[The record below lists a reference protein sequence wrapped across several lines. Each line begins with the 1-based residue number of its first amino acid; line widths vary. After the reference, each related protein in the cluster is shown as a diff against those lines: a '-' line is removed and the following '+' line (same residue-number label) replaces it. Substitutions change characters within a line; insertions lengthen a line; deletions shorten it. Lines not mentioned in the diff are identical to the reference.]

1 VSIAVLAEKPSVAR
15 DIARVLGARQR
26 GQGRLHG
33 NGYVV
38 TWAVGHLVALAEP
51 HGVRPEWKRWSRQ
64 ALPMI
69 PESWPLEVYEK
80 TRDQFDVVASVLGDP
95 EVEEVICA
103 TDAGREGE
111 LIFRYVY
118 EASGCRK
125 PVRRL
130 WISSL
135 TETAIRRGFDQ
146 LRPGGE
152 FDPLAD
158 AARARSRADWLVGMN
173 LSRAYTL
180 AFRAATEKG
189 ALSVGRV
196 QTPTLAMVAERE
208 LAIRDF
214 VPEDYK
220 EVVARFQPP
229 DDADAYDGTW
239 FDPMLDAAPKSG
251 ASRAKGAKPED
262 AEEASERRMRA
273 RRLPA
278 EGELATQIVERALR
292 GEARVKSV
300 EGRQRKLPPPLLY
313 DLTELQRHANRL
325 YGFSAAR
332 TLELAQR
339 LYEQKK
345 LISYPRTDSRHL
357 SRDVAAELPGVVR
370 AIVPRFDPEQIAQGS
385 GERPLG
391 KRHVDDARVS
401 DHHAL
406 IPTAVDPARV
416 DLARDEE
423 RIYDLICRRLLA
435 AWHADHLY
443 STTRVVTTITP
454 ADGDAEAIVDHY
466 VSTGTKVDREGWKV
480 LDVKTSRA
488 RGSEAGETFL
498 PPELA
503 EGQPQR
509 VLEANAVDKR
519 TRPPRRFTEGT
530 LLTAMESAGKSLDE
544 KALSDAMRE
553 NGLGTPATRASIIE
567 TLLQRGYIER
577 EKKNL
582 LATEKGIRLISIV
595 HPDVKSPVMTGRWEA
610 RLQAMQRGEEA
621 LAPFMAEIERWIVDA
636 VRRVFADEAP
646 GPRARASGHAP
657 GGAAAR
663 AGGPGGD
670 PASNR
675 GVPPR
680 AATGPP
686 RAAPPTDA
694 SRRASSPGPAR
705 AAKPA
710 AGRTHDRSS
719 AESRAA
725 RIASPPPPAT
735 DSGNPTRGIPRRDAK
750 GEPVQPALAL
760 TGGGPAEREPTPP
773 ESLRDLL
780 RSAFRFDDFR
790 PHQQAVCEEA
800 TRGGD
805 VLLVMPTGAGKSLCY
820 QLPGIARAGTT
831 LVVSPLIA
839 LMEDQVAKLQ
849 AQGFRAERIHS
860 GRERGESRAVCTAYL
875 AGELDFLFIAPER
888 LSVPGFPELLAK
900 RKPGLIAVDEAHCI
914 SQWGHDF
921 RPDYRMLGERL
932 PALRP
937 APIIALTA
945 TATPLVQRD
954 IVEQLGTPDA
964 TRSIHGFR
972 RTNIAVEVVE
982 MPPGERE
989 RATAKLLAAAE
1000 HRPAIVYAPTRKKAE
1015 SLAEKL
1021 STKLSCAV
1029 YHAGISAGKRDCV
1042 QADFLSGRLEVIVAT
1057 IAFGMGIDKADVRT
1071 VVHTALPGSVEGY
1084 YQEIGRAGRD
1094 GAPSRAVLL
1103 HSYADRR
1110 THEWFLDRDYP
1121 DVEYLERVHAALR
1134 EKPCSTDAL
1143 RERVNGRRRMSE
1155 DKLQKALEKLWIHRG
1170 ARVTPEGDA
1179 SLGSGDWKAAY
1190 QRQREHKEAQL
1201 AAIARYAERADC
1213 HMRKLVRHFGDQ
1225 EDRGEPCGQ
1234 CDVCS
1239 PSTSV
1244 VLRFREPSPT
1254 EAEAMQQILKALRER
1269 NGQSTG
1275 RLHLDTFGET
1285 LERSS
1290 FEGLL
1295 ATLARAALLHL
1306 EDDAFDGEDG
1316 RIEYRRAFITTGG
1329 RAAGDDALRG
1339 LDMVAPPRT
1348 RAKPRAGGSRT
1359 PKRAPR
1365 GASARGGSARRRE
1378 PAKLDAAAAG
1388 APAELV
1394 EALRAWRLEKARVRR
1409 VPAFRILSD
1418 RTLLA
1423 IAAEIPRDEET
1434 LLAVHGM
1441 GPTLMR
1447 KYGKEILA
1455 ITRR

>member
-1 VSIAVLAEKPSVAR
+1 MTIAVIAEKPSVAR
-15 DIARVLGARQR
+15 DIAKVIGARQR
-26 GQGRLHG
+26 GEGRLHG

-51 HGVRPEWKRWSRQ
+51 HGIRPEWKRWRRET
-64 ALPMI
+64 LPMI
-69 PESWPLEVYEK
+69 PERWPLEVYEK
-80 TRDQFDVVASVLGDP
+80 TRDQFEIVSRVLNDP
-95 EVEEVICA
+95 EIEEVVCA

-118 EASGCRK
+118 EACGCRK

-135 TETAIRRGFDQ
+135 TESAIRRGFEQ
-146 LRPGGE
+146 LRPGSD

-158 AARARSRADWLVGMN
+158 AARGRSRADWLVGMN

-180 AFRAATEKG
+180 VWKDESEQS

-196 QTPTLAMVAERE
+196 QTPTLAMVVERE

-220 EVVARFQPP
+220 EVVACFQPP
-229 DDADAYDGTW
+229 AEAEAYEGTW
-239 FDPMLDAAPKSG
+239 FDPALDAPGVRSKASG
-251 ASRAKGAKPED
+251 ASAEAKESAAAKADETG
-262 AEEASERRMRA
+262 ERRQRA
-273 RRLPA
+273 RRLPPD
-278 EGELATQIVERALR
+278 GERAAQIVERALR
-292 GEARVKSV
+292 GEARVASIV
-300 EGRQRKLPPPLLY
+300 GRQRKLPPPLLY

-325 YGFSAAR
+325 YGFSASH

-357 SRDVAAELPGVVR
+357 SRDVADELLGVVR
-370 AIVPRFDPEQIAQGS
+370 AISGRYDPALLAEGT

-406 IPTAVDPARV
+406 IPTAVDPAKVR
-416 DLARDEE
+416 LARDEE
-423 RIYDLICRRLLA
+423 RIYDLICRRLLS

-443 STTRVVTTITP
+443 STTRVITTITTITTIEP
-454 ADGDAEAIVDHY
+454 NARDATDDTLDADARAPVVDHY
-466 VSTGTKVDREGWKV
+466 ASTGTKVDRVGWKV
-480 LDVKTSRA
+480 LDVRSSSARA
-488 RGSEAGETFL
+488 GTDAATAEQVL
-498 PPELA
+498 PPELE
-503 EGQPQR
+503 EGQAQR
-509 VLEANAVDKR
+509 VLEARAVDRR

-553 NGLGTPATRASIIE
+553 NGLGTPATRAAIIE
-567 TLLQRGYIER
+567 TLLQRRYIER

-582 LATEKGIRLISIV
+582 VATDRGIRLIGLV
-595 HPDVKSPVMTGRWEA
+595 HPDVKSPIMTGRWESK
-610 RLQAMQRGEEA
+610 LQAMQRGEQD
-621 LAPFMAEIERWIVDA
+621 LAPFMAEIEAWLCTA
-636 VRRVFADEAP
+636 VRRVLAESPTKQRGSSNRDDAPPTGRREGPSSGEAAASRVRRAQAIAELNREPGAAPPRSSAHDERPVASV
-646 GPRARASGHAP
+646 ARAEPAQQALAIAAP
-657 GGAAAR
+657 
-663 AGGPGGD
+663 
-670 PASNR
+670 
-675 GVPPR
+675 GVPPE
-680 AATGPP
+680 
-686 RAAPPTDA
+686 
-694 SRRASSPGPAR
+694 RR
-705 AAKPA
+705 
-710 AGRTHDRSS
+710 
-719 AESRAA
+719 
-725 RIASPPPPAT
+725 
-735 DSGNPTRGIPRRDAK
+735 
-750 GEPVQPALAL
+750 
-760 TGGGPAEREPTPP
+760 PTPP
-773 ESLRDLL
+773 EELRGLL
-780 RSAFRFDDFR
+780 QRAFHFDDFR
-790 PHQQAVCEEA
+790 PHQRAACEEA

-839 LMEDQVAKLQ
+839 LMEDQVSKLQ

-860 GRERGESRAVCTAYL
+860 GRDRAHSRAVCADYL
-875 AGELDFLFIAPER
+875 RGELDFLFIAPER
-888 LSVPGFPELLAK
+888 LSVPGFPEMLAK
-900 RKPGLIAVDEAHCI
+900 RKPSLIAVDEAHCI

-932 PALRP
+932 PLLRP

-982 MPPGERE
+982 LAPGERE
-989 RATAKLLAAAE
+989 RATVDLLKRAA

-1015 SLAEKL
+1015 SLAQKLEKQL
-1021 STKLSCAV
+1021 PCAV
-1029 YHAGISAGKRDCV
+1029 YHAGISAAKRDQV
-1042 QADFLSGRLEVIVAT
+1042 QAEFLSGRLDVIVAT

-1071 VVHTALPGSVEGY
+1071 VVHLALPGSVEGY

-1121 DVEYLERVHAALR
+1121 DVADLERVHAALA

-1143 RERVNGRRRMSE
+1143 RLRVNDRRRMSE
-1155 DKLQKALEKLWIHRG
+1155 DKFEKALEKLWIHGG

-1179 SLGSGDWKAAY
+1179 SLGAKNWKAAY
-1190 QRQREHKEAQL
+1190 QRQREHRVAQL
-1201 AAIARYAERADC
+1201 AEIARYAERADC
-1213 HMRKLVRHFGDQ
+1213 HMRKLVQHFGDQ

-1239 PSTSV
+1239 PGTSV

-1254 EAEAMQQILKALRER
+1254 ELEAMQQILKSLRDR
-1269 NGQSTG
+1269 NGPSTG
-1275 RLHLDTFGET
+1275 KLHLDTFGDS
-1285 LERSS
+1285 LDRRA

-1306 EDDAFDGEDG
+1306 EDDSFEGEDG
-1316 RIEYRRAFITTGG
+1316 RIEYRRAFITSSG

-1339 LDMVAPPRT
+1339 LDMVAPPR
-1348 RAKPRAGGSRT
+1348 RPSKSRT
-1359 PKRAPR
+1359 RKSASSGAKRSAGVGTRRRAPR
-1365 GASARGGSARRRE
+1365 RRAAAE
-1378 PAKLDAAAAG
+1378 PLDAAAAG

-1394 EALRAWRLEKARVRR
+1394 ETLRAWRLEKARVRR
-1409 VPAFRILSD
+1409 VPAFRILTD
-1418 RTLLA
+1418 RTLLG
-1423 IAAEIPRDEET
+1423 IAAERPRDEES

-1441 GPTLMR
+1441 GATLMR
-1447 KYGKEILA
+1447 KYGQEILA
-1455 ITRR
+1455 IMRD